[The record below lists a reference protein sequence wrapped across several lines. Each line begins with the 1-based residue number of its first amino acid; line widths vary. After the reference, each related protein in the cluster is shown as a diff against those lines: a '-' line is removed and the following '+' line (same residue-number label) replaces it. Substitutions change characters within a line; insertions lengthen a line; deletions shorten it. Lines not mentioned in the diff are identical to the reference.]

1 MLHSPKRLLSVDILK
16 GVAIIGVIIFHP
28 TIYSNFHTEANA
40 QNIVP
45 TYLFFIFL
53 PLLLLATFAG
63 GFTMLS
69 GLVST
74 YNIYNRLER
83 KISFKNAAFPV
94 LINSFI
100 VLLLDPFKTVFFDR
114 TYTNAFNPEGISYS
128 ILSRLLERGELAMP
142 SAAKLMQIG
151 LLPAI
156 GLSGFM
162 SVFLLWLLFRKNG
175 RNKTKRNLIILSVI
189 GIAFASSYQTISEII
204 NPYILLSFDKGGIFV
219 FFAFILG
226 MFFGPKLAFFPMGV
240 YAIFG
245 IIGGILVAQRKE
257 IKQIRKIGY
266 GLGLT
271 FLGGFIV
278 SLIIRILM
286 AKEGALRVIYEL
298 LDYYIYPRELLFLS
312 LGIMVLLFTPIVKR
326 IEYKPAEDRIRIAEK
341 TRLIR
346 KFGIVT
352 LTLYIIEPIFNGII
366 STLFHSAFNGGVL
379 FPFGMPDPY
388 MNNAVA
394 IFLFEISFLIFWFLL
409 LFFWSKINY
418 KFGFE
423 HLIMVLTNPL
433 RKVKSKKLEIYDY
446 NIEIEQQDSA
456 KT

>member
-1 MLHSPKRLLSVDILK
+1 
-16 GVAIIGVIIFHP
+16 
-28 TIYSNFHTEANA
+28 
-40 QNIVP
+40 
-45 TYLFFIFL
+45 
-53 PLLLLATFAG
+53 
-63 GFTMLS
+63 
-69 GLVST
+69 
-74 YNIYNRLER
+74 
-83 KISFKNAAFPV
+83 
-94 LINSFI
+94 
-100 VLLLDPFKTVFFDR
+100 
-114 TYTNAFNPEGISYS
+114 
-128 ILSRLLERGELAMP
+128 
-142 SAAKLMQIG
+142 
-151 LLPAI
+151 
-156 GLSGFM
+156 
-162 SVFLLWLLFRKNG
+162 
-175 RNKTKRNLIILSVI
+175 
-189 GIAFASSYQTISEII
+189 ISEII